1 MGWGPGLNKQE
12 KKASQ
17 LPKASEVMSLKREF
31 TTSILLNQHNS
42 FATSNL
48 VFIPADKCSY
58 LSSSKK
64 LLCTENVDLYR
75 KLQEG
80 TKQRWPDCREP
91 SYRDHICSTAPA
103 SVTQGTSR
111 ERGQK
116 GGKSQKVSVR
126 RDITKSAVRL
136 PLRNDCRNETWP
148 MTISI
153 GMPRW

>member
-1 MGWGPGLNKQE
+1 MDWDPGLNKQE

-64 LLCTENVDLYR
+64 LLCTENGDHYR

-80 TKQRWPDCREP
+80 TKQR
-91 SYRDHICSTAPA
+91 
-103 SVTQGTSR
+103 
-111 ERGQK
+111 
-116 GGKSQKVSVR
+116 
-126 RDITKSAVRL
+126 
-136 PLRNDCRNETWP
+136 
-148 MTISI
+148 
-153 GMPRW
+153 